1 MAKATSGAAADAE
14 FPIHWKEFHPKNF
27 WQCIKA
33 CHSMISAVQKHAN
46 WIASLKGHL
55 ADRTSSGEASSSV
68 KKTSKR
74 DDTHRSTRGV
84 LLEEISLEGLRKK
97 GQNATWWKSSRTN
110 PQLRMSH
117 HRGSLIPCLG
127 QNHFTAK
134 SQDLEREY
142 PARTTL
148 AQRNPPRK
156 KLGLLPVED
165 PRWPNR
171 NSSGV
176 QFPARTMQR
185 VSDHCISKQ
194 VFTAHRPGDSRAENI
209 MSFQHGCFSQC
220 CRLEHRNSHKSG
232 WPFQLVPGMPGRQ
245 SHSFN

>member
-68 KKTSKR
+68 K
-74 DDTHRSTRGV
+74 
-84 LLEEISLEGLRKK
+84 
-97 GQNATWWKSSRTN
+97 NATWWKSSRTN

-117 HRGSLIPCLG
+117 HRG
-127 QNHFTAK
+127 
-134 SQDLEREY
+134 R
-142 PARTTL
+142 
-148 AQRNPPRK
+148 QRNPPRK

>member
-68 KKTSKR
+68 K
-74 DDTHRSTRGV
+74 
-84 LLEEISLEGLRKK
+84 
-97 GQNATWWKSSRTN
+97 NATWWKSSRTN

-156 KLGLLPVED
+156 K
-165 PRWPNR
+165 
-171 NSSGV
+171 
-176 QFPARTMQR
+176 
-185 VSDHCISKQ
+185 
-194 VFTAHRPGDSRAENI
+194 
-209 MSFQHGCFSQC
+209 
-220 CRLEHRNSHKSG
+220 
-232 WPFQLVPGMPGRQ
+232 
-245 SHSFN
+245 SHSRTHAGARGWGTQKVEETIGRKCVLQDHPIANLHEGDVLPT